1 MTFKD
6 RMADSSYW
14 IMNSPEAL
22 TILLLMG
29 SGFAGLFFGVF
40 ALAFGLNQHW
50 FLMTLFSFFGLM
62 SVMQFKK
69 LIIIVRRG
77 SLKTALGGMT
87 ANEFVWHKNKYG
99 RRIDSDGINRHE
111 GDESCDEQN
120 DPGDGAIGKEV
131 RDIYR

>member
-87 ANEFVWHKNKYG
+87 ANEFVWHKNNMEGGLIQMGLIDTRAMKAS
-99 RRIDSDGINRHE
+99 RRT
-111 GDESCDEQN
+111 
-120 DPGDGAIGKEV
+120 K
-131 RDIYR
+131 